1 MHIEHS
7 SGHTQNFSGYS
18 AAHARRHGRVK
29 RMPGEGSLLL
39 PKVGLFEVFQV
50 ADGALSGRAFDA
62 RRLHRQSWTQGSCQG
77 HGKGKQGSH
86 NMKSDCLVCK
96 NDDMGA
102 SAVYS
107 ATRSCPFSGG
117 SVWVHIE
124 NFKTSVWVHIQF
136 GSKENFTNPGKV
148 RCNTSPQNWEELRE
162 RCCNEHL
169 PKFINTS
176 PNIRFLWIA

>member
-1 MHIEHS
+1 MGNWRRKSRPKLSRIKLRQMFVATLPALKKSSNSMHIEHS

-117 SVWVHIE
+117 SV
-124 NFKTSVWVHIQF
+124 
-136 GSKENFTNPGKV
+136 
-148 RCNTSPQNWEELRE
+148 
-162 RCCNEHL
+162 
-169 PKFINTS
+169 
-176 PNIRFLWIA
+176 